1 MKQRLKG
8 LLALMLC
15 LMLTATPFSSACAN
29 VVHITSGNDNVQA
42 ELWGSMI
49 IGSGLSLNMVDDFS
63 LSGGTMITEEIHY
76 YPNGLRG
83 ENAKAEKDGFTN
95 RKHTVR
101 SASQT
106 ADYEANLWFMML
118 DPVEDHDDNDEQG
131 LHHAIHMER
140 LNKVVAKEP
149 VDDGTSLWIMDGLQS
164 WDCDSEL
171 SLSEREAKL
180 KAAAQ
185 DWKAGSAVDFYQMQL
200 LYETNIPGLYELV
213 SDDMSRSLTPT
224 LPYPEGYNY
233 ENSTDDDFCLLHLNH
248 DGEVE
253 SFSLQRMPEGLVRE
267 LECFSPYAVAYM
279 PTSSGSENMPQTGDS
294 SQLALW
300 IALAFISLAGA
311 AYFTMRR
318 REHN

>member
-15 LMLTATPFSSACAN
+15 LMLTATPFSSAYAYSFQ
-29 VVHITSGNDNVQA
+29 ITSDNASFIAYEPV
-42 ELWGSMI
+42 I
-49 IGSGLSLNMVDDFS
+49 ISSGLSLNIADD
-63 LSGGTMITEEIHY
+63 LSYSGIAITDDVYY
-76 YPNGLRG
+76 YPDGLRG
-83 ENAKAEKDGFTN
+83 ENAAPDKDGFTN
-95 RKHTVR
+95 GKHTVR
-101 SASQT
+101 SASET
-106 ADYEANLWFMML
+106 ADYEANLWFTMF
-118 DPVEDHDDNDEQG
+118 DSGNSQDSYHD
-131 LHHAIHMER
+131 IHMER
-140 LNKVVAKEP
+140 LNKVIRKIDAG
-149 VDDGTSLWIMDGLQS
+149 DFSWLWILDGLQS

-248 DGEVE
+248 DGEIE
-253 SFSLQRMPEGLVRE
+253 FLNLRRTLKGLVAE
-267 LECFSPYAVAYM
+267 AECFSPYAVAYM

>member
-95 RKHTVR
+95 GKHTVR

-106 ADYEANLWFMML
+106 ADYEANRWFMML
-118 DPVEDHDDNDEQG
+118 EPVNHPDNDQQG
-131 LHHAIHMER
+131 DHHDIHMER
-140 LNKVVAKEP
+140 LNKVISEIE
-149 VDDGTSLWIMDGLQS
+149 VDESLRLWIMDGLQS

-185 DWKAGSAVDFYQMQL
+185 NWKAGSAVDFYQMQL

-213 SDDMSRSLTPT
+213 SDDMSRSLTLT

-248 DGEVE
+248 DGEIE
-253 SFSLQRMPEGLVRE
+253 FLNLRRTLKGLVAE
-267 LECFSPYAVAYM
+267 AECFSPYAVAYM